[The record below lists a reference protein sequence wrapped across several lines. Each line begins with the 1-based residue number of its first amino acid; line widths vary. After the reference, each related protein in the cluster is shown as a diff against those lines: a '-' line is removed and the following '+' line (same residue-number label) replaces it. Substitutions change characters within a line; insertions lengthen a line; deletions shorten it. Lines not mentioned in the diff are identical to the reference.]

1 MFVGAQVYYLHKKCG
16 GRCAIPIK
24 NELRDCGQK
33 GGREGAPPRQLY
45 ENCGIPLHYKLFAF
59 PLLYKLFAF
68 PLLSVFHSR
77 FLAPLVREVAPLC
90 VSMGKLTYIMTR

>member
-59 PLLYKLFAF
+59 PLL
-68 PLLSVFHSR
+68 SVFHFR

-90 VSMGKLTYIMTR
+90 VSMGKLTYIMTQ